1 MYLLIE
7 QLHAKS
13 GLPSLANTI
22 GASNLQIYR
31 TVAQL
36 YETADIYIDNQ
47 RVASGEMTMWQM
59 LKGAF
64 GIDVVTR
71 PNGKTTLVLEYA
83 GFVSNITPLPKIG
96 NLLPELITKEYTL
109 KVRSPYIF
117 GTDPLP
123 DIQLYRHA
131 KSVFMQR
138 NGGQSPATA
147 MAKYNRRTRELIRLN
162 TISEIDSVLRDLR
175 TALPSLNF

>member
-1 MYLLIE
+1 MAGQRIDYGQPTGVYLLIE

-22 GASNLQIYR
+22 GSSNLQIYR
-31 TVAQL
+31 TVTQL

-47 RVASGEMTMWQM
+47 RALSGEMTMWQM

-83 GFVSNITPLPKIG
+83 GFVNNITPLPKIG
-96 NLLPELITKEYTL
+96 NLLPEFMTKEYTL

-131 KSVFMQR
+131 
-138 NGGQSPATA
+138 
-147 MAKYNRRTRELIRLN
+147 
-162 TISEIDSVLRDLR
+162 
-175 TALPSLNF
+175 